1 MTPSAA
7 GSPTPPPT
15 PTPRRLPWF
24 HFVFLTLL
32 ALTGLAGG
40 ILMWASSLRQR
51 PAPVII
57 ETSPPTTELPVYATL
72 RQSLTATERSGQT
85 VTTTALRGKVWVA
98 AYTYTRCP
106 RGCLGV
112 VATMLKLRDEFS
124 SEPRFHQV
132 SVAVDPA
139 YDSPEILKNFAAAA
153 GINDTDAWWFLSGEQ
168 SSLRSFVTNQLGF
181 AQTIEIPP
189 AERLSEFDTLGHD
202 LRMALIDTE
211 GRLRGYY
218 EVQNEDAPTA
228 QLHQE
233 RLRADIRRLLEE
245 K

>member
-1 MTPSAA
+1 MTPPAA
-7 GSPTPPPT
+7 GSPTPP

-139 YDSPEILKNFAAAA
+139 YDRHQRHRRVVVPQRRTIVPTIVRNQPAR
-153 GINDTDAWWFLSGEQ
+153 I
-168 SSLRSFVTNQLGF
+168 RSNHRN
-181 AQTIEIPP
+181 P
-189 AERLSEFDTLGHD
+189 ARRALER
-202 LRMALIDTE
+202 I
-211 GRLRGYY
+211 
-218 EVQNEDAPTA
+218 
-228 QLHQE
+228 
-233 RLRADIRRLLEE
+233 
-245 K
+245 